1 MNKIFI
7 DADIILD
14 LLLRREPYF
23 PATAKLFSLIED
35 REVQAFTTPVILANI
50 YYISSK
56 IVNKKSALDY
66 IRKLLSII
74 KIASIDEKTMLL
86 AASSEFKDF
95 EDSIQYY
102 AAKNESVAFF
112 LTRNKADYKVTDITI
127 CTPDEYLRV
136 YHQHSKN

>member
-35 REVQAFTTPVILANI
+35 KEVQAFTTPVILANI

-56 IVNKKSALDY
+56 IVNKKNALDY

-74 KIASIDEKTMLL
+74 KIASFDEKTMLL

-112 LTRNKADYKVTDITI
+112 ITRNKADYKVTDITI

>member
-74 KIASIDEKTMLL
+74 KIASIDEKKLCYWLPAPSLRILKIPFSTMLL
-86 AASSEFKDF
+86 RTS
-95 EDSIQYY
+95 
-102 AAKNESVAFF
+102 
-112 LTRNKADYKVTDITI
+112 L
-127 CTPDEYLRV
+127 
-136 YHQHSKN
+136 